1 MPATERVPCLTTY
14 DIRWQ
19 DKLMEA
25 GKERPGA
32 ADSHLQASKD
42 LATAYH
48 AYIQSCEGVE
58 PSSSTTLQYLLRH
71 ELL

>member
-1 MPATERVPCLTTY
+1 
-14 DIRWQ
+14 
-19 DKLMEA
+19 MEA

-32 ADSHLQASKD
+32 ADSHLQASED

-71 ELL
+71 QLL